1 MGMAK
6 SERGAPMAKT
16 VLVITNNKNNG
27 DKDKAAL
34 RRINLET
41 GAVVGSGKEALQ
53 YLRDNE
59 CDIIILDTAISDMD
73 AKTCL
78 GKIKGNQEYRNLAI
92 VMVTQENDRNNV
104 LDAVSGGCSGYI
116 LRPYSLDTFERHINT
131 ALQLVRFNEIEKRQI
146 EDAKLMLEMGEYDEA
161 IEEFE
166 EVVSMQSE
174 AQRYYDLGC
183 TYLVREKFGKAIVA
197 FQKALR
203 INDLFAEAYQGLAEA
218 YKGKGDKEQCQFYL
232 KKAANLYAEFDR
244 MEKVKEIFID
254 ILKYDNTAN
263 NPFNTLGVRLRKNGD
278 YQGAIRAYQQALEVT
293 PNDENV
299 YFNMAKAFFYMD
311 DKVNALKYVTMSLR
325 MNRNFGEAL
334 KLYKSLKGTSWP
346 SGGARPRKDG
356 TGLIH
361 EQTRVDV

>member
-1 MGMAK
+1 MQGFR
-6 SERGAPMAKT
+6 EQGAALQKK
-16 VLVITNNKNNG
+16 VLVITDNKSHA

-34 RRINLET
+34 RRIDLEMSA
-41 GAVVGSGKEALQ
+41 AVPSCDQAVEHLSNE
-53 YLRDNE
+53 E
-59 CDIIILDTAISDMD
+59 CDIIILDTIISDTD

-78 GKIKGNQEYRNLAI
+78 KRIKGMPEAKDI
-92 VMVTQENDRNNV
+92 PVVMVTLVSDRNNV

-116 LRPYSLDTFERHINT
+116 LRPYSLETFERHINT
-131 ALQLVRFNEIEKRQI
+131 ALQLVRFNEIERRQI

-183 TYLVREKFGKAIVA
+183 VYLSREKFGKAIVA

-218 YKGKGDKEQCQFYL
+218 YKGKGDKDQYQFYL
-232 KKAANLYAEFDR
+232 KKAANIYAEFDR

-278 YQGAIRAYQQALEVT
+278 YQGAIRAYKQALEIT

-299 YFNMAKAFFYMD
+299 YYNMGKAFYFMD
-311 DKVNALKYVTMSLR
+311 DKENALKNVTMSLR
-325 MNRNFGEAL
+325 MNREFTEAQ
-334 KLYKSLKGTSWP
+334 KLYKKLKGASWP
-346 SGGARPRKDG
+346 TESSRPRKDG
-356 TGLIH
+356 TGLVRGSG
-361 EQTRVDV
+361 TRVDL

>member
-1 MGMAK
+1 MKGFR
-6 SERGAPMAKT
+6 EQGKT
-16 VLVITNNKNNG
+16 PQKRVLVITGNKSHA

-34 RRINLET
+34 RRINLEM
-41 GAVVGSGKEALQ
+41 GAYVGSCAGAQEL
-53 YLRDNE
+53 LRNDE
-59 CDIIILDTAISDMD
+59 FDIIILDTIITDAD
-73 AKTCL
+73 AKNCL
-78 GKIKGNQEYRNLAI
+78 KQIKATPGARNI
-92 VMVTQENDRNNV
+92 PVVMVTLENDRNYV

-116 LRPYSLDTFERHINT
+116 LRPYSLETFEKHINT

-218 YKGKGDKEQCQFYL
+218 YKGKGDKDQCEFYL
-232 KKAANLYAEFDR
+232 KRAADIYAEFDR

-278 YQGAIRAYQQALEVT
+278 YQGAIKAYKQALEIT

-299 YFNMAKAFFYMD
+299 YYNMAKAYFFMD
-311 DKVNALKYVTMSLR
+311 DKENALKNVTMSLR
-325 MNRNFGEAL
+325 MNRNFSEAQ
-334 KLYKSLKGTSWP
+334 KLYKNLKGASWP
-346 SGGARPRKDG
+346 TESTRPRKDG
-356 TGLIH
+356 TGLVRNAG
-361 EQTRVDV
+361 TRVDI